1 MLRSAMKL
9 SLYARKLGITYK
21 TAWRWFKAG
30 KLAGYQA
37 DTGTIIVTDPIG
49 EAIPTV
55 RHQKIAI
62 YTRVSA
68 ADNKDNLE
76 GQAKRLLDAL
86 RAPAKAIG

>member
-1 MLRSAMKL
+1 MKL
-9 SLYARKLGITYK
+9 SLYARKLGISYK

-30 KLAGYQA
+30 KLADYQA
-37 DTGTIIVTDPIG
+37 DTGTIIVTDPTG

-68 ADNKDNLE
+68 AEKKIIWKDRRNACWTLCVRR
-76 GQAKRLLDAL
+76 QRLSGDSA
-86 RAPAKAIG
+86 G